1 MTAEREDGGTAERWN
16 GLDGAERRNGGT
28 AEASSGAAP
37 AVCSTEP
44 SAVPPFRRSATLV
57 IQTAFL
63 GDVVLT
69 TPLLTALAERH
80 GPVDVVVTPAAAPL
94 LDGHPAVRRVIAYD
108 KRGRDAGLA
117 GFRQLGAELRARGY
131 TRAYLPH
138 RSWRSAALALLA
150 RVPDRVG
157 FADSPAAIT
166 YTTRV
171 RRPATGHEVDRL
183 LALAGRPAR
192 TAPPVALALTD
203 EDEAAADR
211 WLAERG
217 IPPGFI
223 AIAPGSI
230 WGTKRWPYYPALAA
244 ALEGPL
250 VLIGGSDDTRLADE
264 VMGAAPGRAWSGAGT
279 LSLRVS
285 AALIKRARVLVTND
299 SAPLH
304 LATAVGTPLV
314 AIFGPTVPEQGFGPR
329 GSRSL
334 ALGHAGLGC
343 RPCSAHGPQ
352 VCPLGHHRCMRE
364 LSVETVAEATVM
376 VAGAEERRAIRPR
389 H

>member
-1 MTAEREDGGTAERWN
+1 
-16 GLDGAERRNGGT
+16 
-28 AEASSGAAP
+28 
-37 AVCSTEP
+37 
-44 SAVPPFRRSATLV
+44 V

-69 TPLLTALAERH
+69 TPLLTALADKF
-80 GPVDVVVTPAAAPL
+80 GPVDVVVTPGAAEL
-94 LDGHPAVRRVIAYD
+94 LEGHPAVREVLRYD
-108 KRGRDAGLA
+108 KKGRDAGLA
-117 GFRQLGAELRARGY
+117 GLRRLGAELRMRRYA
-131 TRAYLPH
+131 RAYLPH

-150 RVPDRVG
+150 RVPERAG

-171 RRPATGHEVDRL
+171 TRAPTGHEVERL
-183 LALAGRPAR
+183 LALAGRR
-192 TAPPVALALTD
+192 TRPAPPVSLALTT

-211 WLAERG
+211 WLAARG
-217 IPPGFI
+217 IAPGFT

-230 WGTKRWPYYPALAA
+230 WGTKRWPSYPALAA
-244 ALEGPL
+244 ALEGSL
-250 VLIGGSDDTRLADE
+250 VVVGGEGDTALADE
-264 VMGAAPGRAWSGAGT
+264 VVAAAPGRAWSAAGL
-279 LSLRVS
+279 LSLRAS
-285 AALIKRARVLVTND
+285 AALIERARVLVTND

-334 ALGHAGLGC
+334 ALGHAGLAC
-343 RPCSAHGPQ
+343 RPCSAHGPR

-364 LSVETVAEATVM
+364 LPVETVAEATVM

>member
-1 MTAEREDGGTAERWN
+1 MADG
-16 GLDGAERRNGGT
+16 RNGGT
-28 AEASSGAAP
+28 ADG
-37 AVCSTEP
+37 
-44 SAVPPFRRSATLV
+44 SATLV

-69 TPLLTALAERH
+69 TPLLSALADKF
-80 GPVDVVVTPAAAPL
+80 GPVDVVVTPDAATL
-94 LDGHPAVRRVIAYD
+94 LQGHPAVREVIRYD
-108 KRGRDAGLA
+108 KKRREAGLSGLWRMGA
-117 GFRQLGAELRARGY
+117 QLRTRRYA
-131 TRAYLPH
+131 RAYLPH
-138 RSWRSAALALLA
+138 RSWRSAVLALLA
-150 RVPDRVG
+150 RVPERTG

-171 RRPATGHEVDRL
+171 TRASTGHEVERL
-183 LALAGRPAR
+183 LALAGRR
-192 TAPPVALALTD
+192 TRAVPPVSLALTA

-217 IPPGFI
+217 VPNGFT

-244 ALEGPL
+244 ALDGPL
-250 VLIGGSDDTRLADE
+250 VLVGGSQDAALAAE
-264 VMGAAPGRAWSGAGT
+264 VVAAAPGRVWSGAGE

-285 AALIKRARVLVTND
+285 AAVIGRARVLITND
-299 SAPLH
+299 SAPMH

-329 GSRSL
+329 GARSL
-334 ALGHAGLGC
+334 ALGHAGLRC
-343 RPCSAHGPQ
+343 RPCSSHGPH

-364 LSVETVAEATVM
+364 LPVETVAEATVM

>member
-1 MTAEREDGGTAERWN
+1 MLTLMSRPIPR
-16 GLDGAERRNGGT
+16 
-28 AEASSGAAP
+28 P
-37 AVCSTEP
+37 ARDDP
-44 SAVPPFRRSATLV
+44 SAIPPFRRSATLV

-69 TPLLTALAERH
+69 TPLLTALADQF
-80 GPVDVVVTPAAAPL
+80 GPVDVVVTPDAAVL
-94 LDGHPAVRRVIAYD
+94 LEGHPAVREVIRYD
-108 KRGRDAGLA
+108 KKGRDAGLA
-117 GFRQLGAELRARGY
+117 GLRRMGAELRTRRYAR
-131 TRAYLPH
+131 AFLPH
-138 RSWRSAALALLA
+138 RSWRSAVLALLA
-150 RVPDRVG
+150 RVPERAG

-171 RRPATGHEVDRL
+171 TRAPTGHEVERL
-183 LALAGRPAR
+183 LALAGHR
-192 TAPPVALALTD
+192 TRAVPPVSLALTA

-217 IPPGFI
+217 IPPGFT

-244 ALEGPL
+244 VLEGPL
-250 VLIGGSDDTRLADE
+250 VVVGGSDDAAPAGE
-264 VMGAAPGRAWSGAGT
+264 VVAAAPGRAWSGAGV
-279 LSLRVS
+279 LGLRAS
-285 AALIKRARVLVTND
+285 AALISRARVLVTND

-334 ALGHAGLGC
+334 ALGHAGLEC

-364 LSVETVAEATVM
+364 LPVETVAEATVM

>member
-1 MTAEREDGGTAERWN
+1 MEG
-16 GLDGAERRNGGT
+16 DGAD
-28 AEASSGAAP
+28 
-37 AVCSTEP
+37 
-44 SAVPPFRRSATLV
+44 TLV

-69 TPLLTALAERH
+69 TPLLTALADKFS
-80 GPVDVVVTPAAAPL
+80 PVDVVVTPDAAGL
-94 LDGHPAVRRVIAYD
+94 LEGHPAVRHVIRYD
-108 KRGRDAGLA
+108 KKGRDAGVA
-117 GFRQLGAELRARGY
+117 GLRRMGAELRARRY
-131 TRAYLPH
+131 ARAYLPH

-150 RVPDRVG
+150 RVPERAG

-171 RRPATGHEVDRL
+171 TRAPAGHEVERL
-183 LALAGRPAR
+183 LALAGRGIRAV
-192 TAPPVALALTD
+192 PPVSLALAA
-203 EDEAAADR
+203 EDEAAAER
-211 WLAERG
+211 WLAARA
-217 IPPGFI
+217 IPPGFT

-250 VLIGGSDDTRLADE
+250 VVVGGSGDAALADE
-264 VMGAAPGRAWSGAGT
+264 VVAAAPGRAWSAAGL
-279 LSLRVS
+279 LSLRAS
-285 AALIKRARVLVTND
+285 AALISRARVLVTND

-329 GSRSL
+329 GTRSL
-334 ALGHAGLGC
+334 ALGHAGLRC
-343 RPCSAHGPQ
+343 RPCSTHGPQ

-364 LSVETVAEATVM
+364 LRVETVAEATVM
-376 VAGAEERRAIRPR
+376 VAGAEEHGAIRPR